1 MILIANKFTHPGV
14 KFNSFKRKA
23 PVNIMGISYYF
34 NKDHPTMIKLRQDK
48 KELILQARELYRTSN
63 KNAEAHELYL
73 ENIWIA
79 TRDYNSELSII
90 WRKFYYG

>member
-1 MILIANKFTHPGV
+1 
-14 KFNSFKRKA
+14 
-23 PVNIMGISYYF
+23 MGINYYF

-48 KELILQARELYRTSN
+48 KELILQARELYRNSN
-63 KNAEAHELYL
+63 KDSKAYEIYL
-73 ENIWIA
+73 EHLWIA